1 MELGNL
7 ENALAIRRAGD
18 ALWRGHTDP
27 AYEGHTGMYGGYTAA
42 LLLKAIVSEP
52 GAAGAPSALTVNYV
66 RALPPGTDVDIR
78 TRLLGATRSIQNWTV
93 EVGVAGT
100 QDVSAMAT
108 VVMTTRREI
117 DGLVQPVMPEVP
129 LPEAVEPQTFP
140 SRFGRQSPVRP
151 VLGMVLNEGSHLGR
165 THSAQW
171 IREISGRPIDA
182 VQIAYLCDNF
192 PPRAFF
198 TGKGLRPS
206 STVTYSVYFVGTP
219 EEIASVGDDFTLI
232 DVIGSRAVNGTAGS
246 RANLWSRTGH
256 LLATSEQLCWYR

>member
-1 MELGNL
+1 MLGNL
-7 ENALAIRRAGD
+7 DVALKLEAAGD
-18 ALWRGHTDP
+18 GVWNGRADP
-27 AYEGHTGMYGGYTAA
+27 AYEGHTGMYGGFTAA
-42 LLLKAIVSEP
+42 MLMASIVSERR
-52 GAAGAPSALTVNYV
+52 AQGAPSALTVNFV
-66 RALPPGTDVDIR
+66 KAVTAGSDVVIR
-78 TRLLGATRSIQNWTV
+78 TRLLGASRSIQNWTT
-93 EVGVAGT
+93 ELSLAGT
-100 QDVSAMAT
+100 NEVCAMAT
-108 VVMTTRREI
+108 VVMTTRREV
-117 DGLVQPVMPEVP
+117 DGHVQPVMPDVP
-129 LPEAVEPQTFP
+129 PPEAVEAQTFP

-206 STVTYSVYFVGTP
+206 STVTYSVYYVGTP

-232 DVIGSRAVNGTAGS
+232 DVIGTRAMNGTAGS
-246 RANLWSRTGH
+246 RANLWSRHGH